1 MRVSESTKAA
11 CKAGPFTTGCVELS
25 AIKARY
31 AELPGAIAAG
41 CERMVHPS
49 VLGQSDRRRH
59 SRFIGA
65 MLAAPFFSAGAAVTL
80 VTSGMGAAVTVA
92 AIFAAFG
99 LCWFAALLVAAS
111 GKMTLAGQLALV
123 VGSVA
128 LGALIAA
135 AGGVASPV
143 ALLAVALPFEA
154 WWIGQSRRAVIWGAT
169 SAFVAVLLQ
178 PLAGSVLPLDQTE
191 IAAWH
196 WLVPLA
202 WALTLIPRIAPL
214 RGAAN
219 AQLDPAGS
227 HRLEDLIDAVVLR
240 IAAHGEVLDVSAKA
254 RTMLRLP
261 PELLFGTGLFD
272 RIHLSDRVPYLSALA
287 DMRDGALSRRLDL
300 RVRLPQSSG
309 VTADNYR
316 PFSLEMMRA
325 PGQETVFTLLLREN
339 DELAGLRQE
348 LAAANEA
355 AASAEVAKG
364 RFLAVVSHELR
375 TPLNAIIGFSDM
387 LLHEMFG
394 SFKDPRQKEY
404 VGLVRDSGQHLLAVV
419 TSILDVSRIES
430 GAYATEPEPFRFRE
444 AVEMCQSMMR
454 LQAEAK
460 AIDLQAQIAPDA
472 GEINADRRA
481 VQQILINLVSN
492 AIKFTPEGGN
502 VVIGAKRIGSRLHFW
517 VRDTGIGIAEEDF
530 VNLGKPFMQ
539 IQNDY
544 TRRFEGTGL
553 GLSLV
558 KGLVALHEGT
568 MSIESMP
575 GEGTTV
581 TISLPVSGPTS
592 RSAEKTGVVPMSAVK
607 AKADGGKGESNGS
620 LRKTA

>member
-1 MRVSESTKAA
+1 M
-11 CKAGPFTTGCVELS
+11 
-25 AIKARY
+25 
-31 AELPGAIAAG
+31 AAG

-49 VLGQSDRRRH
+49 IIGRADRERH
-59 SRFIGA
+59 RRFIGA
-65 MLAAPFFSAGAAVTL
+65 VLAAPFLAAGAAVTL

-99 LCWFAALLVAAS
+99 LCWFIALLVAAT
-111 GKMTLAGQLALV
+111 GKMNLAAHGALALA
-123 VGSVA
+123 SLA
-128 LGALIAA
+128 LGGLIAA
-135 AGGVASPV
+135 AGGLSSPV
-143 ALLAVALPFEA
+143 AMLVVALPFEA
-154 WWIGQSRRAVIWGAT
+154 WWIGASRRAALMGAL
-169 SAFVAVLLQ
+169 AAAAAIMVQ
-178 PLAGSVLPLDQTE
+178 PLLGAWSLFSGPQV
-191 IAAWH
+191 AAWH

-202 WALTLIPRIAPL
+202 WALTLIPRISTLPVAAGKDG
-214 RGAAN
+214 GAAM
-219 AQLDPAGS
+219 DD
-227 HRLEDLIDAVVLR
+227 RLEDMIDAVVLR
-240 IAAHGEVLDVSAKA
+240 IGRHGDVLDVSSKA
-254 RTMLRLP
+254 RTLLKLP
-261 PELLFGTGLFD
+261 PELLCGSGFFD
-272 RIHLSDRVPYLSALA
+272 RIHLSDRVAYLSALA
-287 DMRDGALSRRLDL
+287 DMRDGASSRQLEL
-300 RVRLPQSSG
+300 RIRLPQDGDGQSG
-309 VTADNYR
+309 ARMVADNYH
-316 PFSLEMMRA
+316 PFSLELAR
-325 PGQETVFTLLLREN
+325 GERQEDVFTIVLREN
-339 DELAGLRQE
+339 GEVARLRDQLAVSR
-348 LAAANEA
+348 EA

-394 SFKDPRQKEY
+394 TFKDPRQKEY

-430 GAYATEPEPFRFRE
+430 GVYATEPEPFRFVE
-444 AVEMCQSMMR
+444 AVDMCQSMMR
-454 LQAEAK
+454 LQAQAK
-460 AIDLQAQIAPDA
+460 HIDLQTQIAPDA

-481 VQQILINLVSN
+481 VQQVLINLVSN
-492 AIKFTPEGGN
+492 AIKFTPDGGE
-502 VVIGAKRIGSRLHFW
+502 VVVGAKRIGSRLHFW

-530 VNLGKPFMQ
+530 ANLGKPFMQ

-581 TISLPVSGPTS
+581 TISLPVGGPK
-592 RSAEKTGVVPMSAVK
+592 RHAGEKAAVLTMPLAV
-607 AKADGGKGESNGS
+607 AKEDRNGA

>member
-1 MRVSESTKAA
+1 
-11 CKAGPFTTGCVELS
+11 
-25 AIKARY
+25 
-31 AELPGAIAAG
+31 
-41 CERMVHPS
+41 MVHPS
-49 VLGQSDRRRH
+49 ILEQNDRLRQR
-59 SRFIGA
+59 RFIGV
-65 MLAAPFFSAGAAVTL
+65 MLAAPFFAAGAAVTL

-92 AIFAAFG
+92 AIFASFG
-99 LCWFAALLVAAS
+99 LCWFAALLVAAT
-111 GKMTLAGQLALV
+111 GKMALAGRAALAMGGLA
-123 VGSVA
+123 VA
-128 LGALIAA
+128 GVIAA
-135 AGGVASPV
+135 AGGLASPV
-143 ALLAVALPFEA
+143 ALLSLALPFEA
-154 WWIGQSRRAVIWGAT
+154 WWIGGSRRAALWGCVA
-169 SAFVAVLLQ
+169 ALAAVLLQ
-178 PLAGSVLPLDQTE
+178 YFAGSVLPLSPTE

-196 WLVPLA
+196 WLLPLA
-202 WALTLIPRIAPL
+202 WAFTLVPRLAALGNPA
-214 RGAAN
+214 GAR
-219 AQLDPAGS
+219 LDPAADD
-227 HRLEDLIDAVVLR
+227 RLENIIDAVVLR
-240 IAAHGEVLDVSAKA
+240 VGRHGEVQDASAKA
-254 RTMLRLP
+254 RTLLKLQ

-272 RIHLSDRVPYLSALA
+272 RIHLSDRVAYLSALA
-287 DMRDGALSRRLDL
+287 DMRDGALVRRLDL
-300 RVRLPQSSG
+300 RVRLPQDG
-309 VTADNYR
+309 GGATADNYR
-316 PFSLEMMRA
+316 PFSLELARLEK
-325 PGQETVFTLLLREN
+325 QQDVFTLVLREN
-339 DELAGLRQE
+339 GEVARLRQD

-394 SFKDPRQKEY
+394 GFKDPRQKEY
-404 VGLVRDSGQHLLAVV
+404 VGLVRESGQHLLAVV

-430 GAYATEPEPFRFRE
+430 GAYATEPEPFRFVE

-460 AIDLQAQIAPDA
+460 NIDLQTQIAPDA

-492 AIKFTPEGGN
+492 AVKFTPDGGD
-502 VVIGAKRIGSRLHFW
+502 VVVGAKRIGSRLHFW

-530 VNLGKPFMQ
+530 ENLGKPFMQ

-558 KGLVALHEGT
+558 KGLVALHDGT

-581 TISLPVSGPTS
+581 TISLPVKGPRG
-592 RSAEKTGVVPMSAVK
+592 RSTDKPGVLPMPA
-607 AKADGGKGESNGS
+607 ARTKGEGDRNGS

>member
-1 MRVSESTKAA
+1 M
-11 CKAGPFTTGCVELS
+11 
-25 AIKARY
+25 
-31 AELPGAIAAG
+31 AAG

-49 VLGQSDRRRH
+49 ILGQNDRRCQR
-59 SRFIGA
+59 RFIGV
-65 MLAAPFFSAGAAVTL
+65 MLAAPFFAAGAAVTL
-80 VTSGMGAAVTVA
+80 VTSGMGVAVTMA
-92 AIFAAFG
+92 AIFATFG

-111 GKMTLAGQLALV
+111 GKMAFAGQVALVMGSLALAGI
-123 VGSVA
+123 
-128 LGALIAA
+128 IAA
-135 AGGVASPV
+135 AGGMASPV
-143 ALLAVALPFEA
+143 AMLVVALPFEA
-154 WWIGQSRRAVIWGAT
+154 WWIGASRRAAFWGAL
-169 SAFVAVLLQ
+169 SACVAILLQ
-178 PLAGSVLPLDQTE
+178 AFAGSVFPFGLAE

-196 WLVPLA
+196 WLLPLA
-202 WALTLIPRIAPL
+202 WALTLIPRV
-214 RGAAN
+214 AALGSPAG
-219 AQLDPAGS
+219 AQLDPATDD
-227 HRLEDLIDAVVLR
+227 RLENIIDAVVLR
-240 IAAHGEVLDVSAKA
+240 AGRHGEVLDASAKA
-254 RTMLRLP
+254 RTILKLQ

-272 RIHLSDRVPYLSALA
+272 RIHLSDRVAYLSALA
-287 DMRDGALSRRLDL
+287 DMRDGAPARRLDL
-300 RVRLPQSSG
+300 RVRLPQNG
-309 VTADNYR
+309 NGPTADNYR
-316 PFSLEMMRA
+316 PFSLELAR
-325 PGQETVFTLLLREN
+325 GEEQQDVLTFVLRDN
-339 DELAGLRQE
+339 YELAGLREE
-348 LAAANEA
+348 LAAAKEA

-394 SFKDPRQKEY
+394 TFKDPRQKEY
-404 VGLVRDSGQHLLAVV
+404 VGLVKESGQHLLAVV
-419 TSILDVSRIES
+419 TSILDVSRIEA
-430 GAYATEPEPFRFRE
+430 GAYATEPEPFRFVE

-460 AIDLQAQIAPDA
+460 NIDLQAQIAPDA

-492 AIKFTPEGGN
+492 AIKFTPDGGD
-502 VVIGAKRIGSRLHFW
+502 VVVGAKRIGSRLHFW

-530 VNLGKPFMQ
+530 ANLGKPFMQ

-581 TISLPVSGPTS
+581 TISLPVNGPNG
-592 RSAEKTGVVPMSAVK
+592 RSNDKPGVLPMPA
-607 AKADGGKGESNGS
+607 AKAETKGDRHGS

>member
-1 MRVSESTKAA
+1 M
-11 CKAGPFTTGCVELS
+11 
-25 AIKARY
+25 
-31 AELPGAIAAG
+31 AAG

-49 VLGQSDRRRH
+49 ILGLDDRERQR
-59 SRFIGA
+59 RFIGA
-65 MLAAPFFSAGAAVTL
+65 MLAAPFFAAGAAVTL

-99 LCWFAALLVAAS
+99 LCWFIALLVAAT
-111 GKMTLAGQLALV
+111 GRMDLAGRAALAIAGLALAGLV
-123 VGSVA
+123 
-128 LGALIAA
+128 AA
-135 AGGVASPV
+135 AGGLSSPV
-143 ALLAVALPFEA
+143 AMLFVALPFEA
-154 WWIGQSRRAVIWGAT
+154 WWIGASRRAALWGAVC
-169 SAFVAVLLQ
+169 AVVAILLQ
-178 PLAGSVLPLDQTE
+178 PVTATVLPHAAVP

-196 WLVPLA
+196 WLLPLA
-202 WALTLIPRIAPL
+202 WALTLVPRISAV
-214 RGAAN
+214 RNTAA
-219 AQLDPAGS
+219 AADVGDTGD
-227 HRLEDLIDAVVLR
+227 RLEDMIDAVVLR
-240 IAAHGEVLDVSAKA
+240 VARHGEVIDASAKA
-254 RTMLRLP
+254 RTLLKLP
-261 PELLFGTGLFD
+261 PQLLCGTGLFD
-272 RIHLSDRVPYLSALA
+272 RVHLSDRVSYLSALA
-287 DMRDGALSRRLDL
+287 DMRDGALSRRLEL
-300 RVRLPQSSG
+300 RVRLPQDG
-309 VTADNYR
+309 NGQNGNGPADNYR
-316 PFSLEMMRA
+316 PFSLELMRA
-325 PGQETVFTLLLREN
+325 QEQGDVFTLVLREN
-339 DELAGLRQE
+339 DEVARLRE
-348 LAAANEA
+348 DLGAANDAAAA
-355 AASAEVAKG
+355 AEVAKG

-394 SFKDPRQKEY
+394 AFKDPRQKEY

-430 GAYATEPEPFRFRE
+430 GVYATEPEPFRFME
-444 AVEMCQSMMR
+444 AVDMCQQMMR
-454 LQAEAK
+454 LQAQAK
-460 AIDLQAQIAPDA
+460 NIDLKAQIAPDA

-492 AIKFTPEGGN
+492 AIKFTPDGGD
-502 VVIGAKRIGSRLHFW
+502 VVVGAKRIGSRLHFW

-530 VNLGKPFMQ
+530 ANLGKPFMQ

-581 TISLPVSGPTS
+581 TISLPVKGPKG
-592 RSAEKTGVVPMSAVK
+592 RPADKAGVLTMPLAR
-607 AKADGGKGESNGS
+607 AKGDGNGA

>member
-1 MRVSESTKAA
+1 
-11 CKAGPFTTGCVELS
+11 
-25 AIKARY
+25 
-31 AELPGAIAAG
+31 
-41 CERMVHPS
+41 MVHPS
-49 VLGQSDRRRH
+49 VLGQDDRRRE
-59 SRFIGA
+59 SRFIGV

-143 ALLAVALPFEA
+143 ALLAVTLPFEA
-154 WWIGQSRRAVIWGAT
+154 WWIGQSRRAVIWGAI
-169 SAFVAVLLQ
+169 SAIVAVLLQ
-178 PLAGSVLPLDQTE
+178 PLAGSVLPLGQTE

-202 WALTLIPRIAPL
+202 WALTLIPRVASL
-214 RGAAN
+214 RATAS

-240 IAAHGEVLDVSAKA
+240 IAAHGEVLDASAKA
-254 RTMLRLP
+254 RTILRLP

-287 DMRDGALSRRLDL
+287 DMREGALSRRLDL

-309 VTADNYR
+309 VTADNYQ

-325 PGQETVFTLLLREN
+325 PGEETVFTLVLREN

-530 VNLGKPFMQ
+530 ANLGKPFMQ

-581 TISLPVSGPTS
+581 TISLPVSGPTG

>member
-1 MRVSESTKAA
+1 
-11 CKAGPFTTGCVELS
+11 
-25 AIKARY
+25 
-31 AELPGAIAAG
+31 
-41 CERMVHPS
+41 MVHPS
-49 VLGQSDRRRH
+49 VLGQDDRRRE
-59 SRFIGA
+59 SRFIGV

-154 WWIGQSRRAVIWGAT
+154 WWIGQSRRAVIWGAI
-169 SAFVAVLLQ
+169 SALVAVLLQ
-178 PLAGSVLPLDQTE
+178 PLAGSVLPLGQTE

-196 WLVPLA
+196 WLVPLT
-202 WALTLIPRIAPL
+202 WALTLIPRVASL
-214 RGAAN
+214 RAAAS
-219 AQLDPAGS
+219 AQFDPAGS

-240 IAAHGEVLDVSAKA
+240 IAAHGEVLDASAKA

-300 RVRLPQSSG
+300 RVRLPQNSG

-325 PGQETVFTLLLREN
+325 PGEETVFTLVLREN

-530 VNLGKPFMQ
+530 ANLGKPFMQ

-581 TISLPVSGPTS
+581 TISLPVSGPTG

>member
-1 MRVSESTKAA
+1 M
-11 CKAGPFTTGCVELS
+11 P
-25 AIKARY
+25 IKARY

-49 VLGQSDRRRH
+49 ILVQSGRERQR
-59 SRFIGA
+59 RFIGV
-65 MLAAPFFSAGAAVTL
+65 MLAAPFFAAGAAVTL
-80 VTSGMGAAVTVA
+80 ATSGMGAAVTMA

-99 LCWFAALLVAAS
+99 LCWFVALLVAAT
-111 GKMTLAGQLALV
+111 GKMAAAAPISLAMAA
-123 VGSVA
+123 VA
-128 LGALIAA
+128 LGGLIAA
-135 AGGVASPV
+135 AGGLSSPV
-143 ALLAVALPFEA
+143 AMLAVALPFEA
-154 WWIGQSRRAVIWGAT
+154 WWIGASRRAAVWGAA
-169 SAFVAVLLQ
+169 SAIVAIALQ
-178 PLAGSVLPLDQTE
+178 PLAAVFLPFAGAQ

-202 WALTLIPRIAPL
+202 WALTLIPRLSAF
-214 RGAAN
+214 RESAGAA
-219 AQLDPAGS
+219 DTPDTGE
-227 HRLEDLIDAVVLR
+227 RLEDIIDAVILR
-240 IAAHGEVLDVSAKA
+240 VARQGEVIDASAKA
-254 RTMLRLP
+254 RTLLKLP
-261 PELLFGTGLFD
+261 PELLSGTGFFD
-272 RIHLSDRVPYLSALA
+272 RIHLSDRVAYLSALA
-287 DMRDGALSRRLDL
+287 DMRDGALSRCLEL
-300 RVRLPQSSG
+300 RVRLPQNGGGQNDNRQNDSRLM
-309 VTADNYR
+309 ADNYR
-316 PFSLEMMRA
+316 PFLLEMVR
-325 PGQETVFTLLLREN
+325 GEEQSDVFTLVLREN
-339 DELAGLRQE
+339 DETARLRADLAQANE
-348 LAAANEA
+348 TAAA
-355 AASAEVAKG
+355 AEVAKG

-394 SFKDPRQKEY
+394 AFKDPRQKEY

-430 GAYATEPEPFRFRE
+430 GAYTAEPEPFRFLE

-454 LQAEAK
+454 LQAQAK
-460 AIDLQAQIAPDA
+460 NIDLQTQIAPDA
-472 GEINADRRA
+472 GDINADRRA

-492 AIKFTPEGGN
+492 AIKFTPDGGD
-502 VVIGAKRIGSRLHFW
+502 VVVGAKRIGSRLHFW

-530 VNLGKPFMQ
+530 ANLGKPFTQ

-581 TISLPVSGPTS
+581 TISLPVSGPKGRPAS
-592 RSAEKTGVVPMSAVK
+592 QAGVLTMPATR
-607 AKADGGKGESNGS
+607 AKGDRNGS